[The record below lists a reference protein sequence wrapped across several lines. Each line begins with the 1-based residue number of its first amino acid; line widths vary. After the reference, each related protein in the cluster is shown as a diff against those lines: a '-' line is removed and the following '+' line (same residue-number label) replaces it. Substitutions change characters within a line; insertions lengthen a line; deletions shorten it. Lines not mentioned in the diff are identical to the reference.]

1 MSSDDRALAADIE
14 WCAARLRDH
23 FGRHAVVTDTIDVP
37 SRLARVHR
45 LTVAIGAATYSYYLK
60 RYSPEG
66 LGLATSLSE
75 HAKNI
80 SSISSAF
87 RDKAG
92 VLPYQVIATD
102 AQLGLVLT
110 ASMPGRPLGSSH
122 RIWVGGKGERAK
134 ALDAWEGVGR
144 WLAVLHW
151 NSRPPVASDSK
162 ARELVDYIAE
172 RLSRWRLEDS
182 RHSGLAQDATSA
194 ARELLSRMAGR
205 PVMTTLCHGDVSLGN
220 IMIDDRQVGLIDLDD
235 LRWDMPGMDL
245 SQGLLE
251 IQEYSRIGSV
261 VAAPGFAARATAAF
275 RKGYG
280 RSFPDGQEFWIPHL
294 RNLSVMVL
302 TLAGRRTGRGPRRV
316 ALELWYRRKIG
327 ELRRTVAGIRA
338 ER

>member
-1 MSSDDRALAADIE
+1 MSSDDHAPATDIE
-14 WCAARLRDH
+14 WCAARLHEH
-23 FGRHAVVTDTIDVP
+23 FGGKAVVTDTIDVP

-45 LTVAIGAATYSYYLK
+45 LTVTIGAATHHYYLK
-60 RYSPEG
+60 RYGPEG
-66 LGLATSLSE
+66 LGLATSPSE
-75 HAKNI
+75 HAENVSFI
-80 SSISSAF
+80 STAF
-87 RDKAG
+87 LGKVG

-102 AQLGLVLT
+102 AQRGLVLT
-110 ASMPGRPLGSSH
+110 ASMPGRPLGNSH
-122 RIWVGGKGERAK
+122 RIWVSGKHERAK

-151 NSRPPVASDSK
+151 NSQPPRASDSK

-172 RLSRWRLEDS
+172 RLSSWRLEDL
-182 RHSGLAQDATSA
+182 RYSGLAQDATNS

-205 PVMTTLCHGDVSLGN
+205 PVTTTLCHGDVSLGN
-220 IMIDDRQVGLIDLDD
+220 IMIDDRWVGLIDLDD

-275 RKGYG
+275 KKGYG
-280 RSFPDGQEFWIPHL
+280 RSFPEGPEFWIPHL

-302 TLAGRRTGRGPRRV
+302 TLAGWRTGRGPRRV
-316 ALELWYRRKIG
+316 VLELWYRRMIG
-327 ELRRTVAGIRA
+327 ELRRTVAVIQG